1 MASFAEATAVQSLDS
16 HTYQA
21 QFPDEYCIGNVPHGG
36 FVTSCFLSATALHF
50 STTLADLHQ
59 PHTITL
65 HLTFL
70 RRTIVGPAR
79 LTIRDVKLGRRT
91 STIHL
96 SLTQPDNA
104 EPSVVGY
111 LTQSNLHAEQGISLP
126 TKWTLYPPPIPL
138 SSSTRALKDGTDP
151 NWTHR
156 PIPPHLSDFRKAARK
171 TKFHL
176 PRQGQLEPALADEW
190 ICLADGG
197 KFTQTSLGFVADQFP
212 QIVEIYPGT
221 AAPTGSEFEEKVFT
235 RRRGVKEMMWYPTV
249 LLNLEVKKA
258 LPEDGVEW
266 LFVRVRAKRIEKG
279 RMDLEVVVLDEEGE
293 LVAISQHV
301 CLIVGAE
308 RNLRKDRGSR
318 I

>member
-50 STTLADLHQ
+50 STTLAALHQ

-111 LTQSNLHAEQGISLP
+111 FTQSNLHTEQGISLP
-126 TKWTLYPPPIPL
+126 TKWALYPPPLPL
-138 SSSTRALKDGTDP
+138 SSSTRALKNDTDP
-151 NWTHR
+151 NWTHH
-156 PIPPHLSDFRKAARK
+156 PVSTHLSDFRKAARK
-171 TKFHL
+171 TDFYL
-176 PRQGQLEPALADEW
+176 PRQGQLEPAMADEW

-221 AAPTGSEFEEKVFT
+221 APAGAQLEGQGST
-235 RRRGVKEMMWYPTV
+235 SRREAGRTMWYPTV
-249 LLNLEVKKA
+249 LLNSEVKKA
-258 LPEDGVEW
+258 LPEEGVEW
-266 LFVRVRAKRIEKG
+266 LFVRVRAKKIEKG

-293 LVAISQHV
+293 LVAVSQHV
-301 CLIVGAE
+301 CLIMGAE
-308 RNLRKDRGSR
+308 RNLRRGRGSR
-318 I
+318 M